1 MIMKKIL
8 KVNKSVVLLAISA
21 AALILS
27 GCSSN
32 EQYSETGRENPS
44 LKEAFKSKEGVSQE
58 QFESDINESEKIQ
71 FCHRSDYVYESPY
84 TINEYEIVKRQTNV
98 DEKTDILYATL
109 DLSNEYFDA
118 IVDAEFEYEYYDVGG
133 WILEDTK
140 LTVNDVIPTRA
151 PEGELAMDKLR
162 IGDDPSF
169 VRYTLEGYPEYKE
182 NAYDLYFNSA
192 SFNPITCVSGQYEC
206 CLNLQYETE
215 YVVGTAMATMIFKNH
230 KWYFNPEDEYND
242 EIFLI
247 TVLSCQEKTDGF
259 FESLSGEYFKQSG
272 SFQPS
277 VDRYYTLYINIKF
290 SDENVFPICNSHEVY
305 KWHYYS
311 KPIGYEVEEDGTEET
326 DYTSIIDPIELITL
340 TDIGAGGKKSRFEVD
355 KNIIGCYDSGNHYY
369 KSGFEKV
376 N

>member
-8 KVNKSVVLLAISA
+8 KVNKSVVLLAISV

-32 EQYSETGRENPS
+32 EQHSETGRENPS
-44 LKEAFKSKEGVSQE
+44 LKEAFKSDDGVSQE

-84 TINEYEIVKRQTNV
+84 TINEYEIIKRQTNV
-98 DEKTDILYATL
+98 DEKTDILYAML

-118 IVDAEFEYEYYDVGG
+118 TVDAEFEYEYYDVGG

-140 LTVNDVIPTRA
+140 LTVNDVVPTRA
-151 PEGELAMDKLR
+151 PEVELAMDKLFYDED
-162 IGDDPSF
+162 GY
-169 VRYTLEGYPEYKE
+169 VMYTLEGYPEYEKYS
-182 NAYDLYFNSA
+182 NGLYFNSA

-206 CLNLQYETE
+206 CLNLQYEAE

-230 KWYFNPEDEYND
+230 KWYFNPNEYNN
-242 EIFLI
+242 EISLI

-259 FESLSGEYFKQSG
+259 FESLSGEYFKHSYSG
-272 SFQPS
+272 
-277 VDRYYTLYINIKF
+277 VDFYTTLYIDINF
-290 SDENVFPICNSHEVY
+290 SDENVFPVCNSRKVTERHDHSY
-305 KWHYYS
+305 
-311 KPIGYEVEEDGTEET
+311 PDEDSVSENY
-326 DYTSIIDPIELITL
+326 YTSIIDPVELVTL
-340 TDIGAGGKKSRFEVD
+340 EGIDSRGEENYFGVD
-355 KNIIGCYDSGNHYY
+355 KKIIGYY
-369 KSGFEKV
+369 ANRNAEYRYQSLYEKV

>member
-1 MIMKKIL
+1 MKKIL

-32 EQYSETGRENPS
+32 EQHSETGRENPS
-44 LKEAFKSKEGVSQE
+44 LKEAFKSDEGVSQE

-84 TINEYEIVKRQTNV
+84 TINEYEIIKRQTNV

-118 IVDAEFEYEYYDVGG
+118 TVDAEFEYEYYDVGG

-140 LTVNDVIPTRA
+140 LTVNDVVPTRA
-151 PEGELAMDKLR
+151 PEGEIVVSQLKEK
-162 IGDDPSF
+162 F
-169 VRYTLEGYPEYKE
+169 VYYTLEGYPEYEE
-182 NAYDLYFNSA
+182 NENGLYFNSA

-215 YVVGTAMATMIFKNH
+215 YVEGTAMATMIFKNH
-230 KWYFNPEDEYND
+230 KWYFNPDEYND
-242 EIFLI
+242 ENFLI

-259 FESLSGEYFKQSG
+259 FESLSGEYFNQWS
-272 SFQPS
+272 SYLA
-277 VDRYYTLYINIKF
+277 DYYDTLYINIKF
-290 SDENVFPICNSHEVY
+290 SDENVFPICNSHEVH

-311 KPIGYEVEEDGTEET
+311 KPIGYKGETDGTEET
-326 DYTSIIDPIELITL
+326 DYTSIMDPVKLTTL
-340 TDIGAGGKKSRFEVD
+340 TNIGVGGKRNKFEVN
-355 KNIIGCYDSGNHYY
+355 KNAIGYYDSSHQYY
-369 KSGFEKV
+369 QSRFEKV